1 MAKRSKLR
9 SRPKQSSTKTNTKPR
24 GFWQNLYQQII
35 KLRLHLALLAAL
47 GIFAIGMLLGVA
59 FSIYYNDGSKVVA
72 RVVAQISPSEQYE
85 GPVEVPKKVTQ
96 GTAALEL
103 DIPLV
108 EAADGQSETIRN
120 EQTTKYEP
128 PQNTSKE
135 EVSASMES
143 QKDVPESTL
152 IARKLSG
159 NVVEAKIPP
168 SEQYEG
174 SVEAQKKVTQGTAAL
189 EPDVPSAETADGQ
202 SETIRNEQTTKYEPP
217 QNTSKEEVSASMESQ
232 KDVPESTL
240 IARKLSGN
248 VVEAKIP
255 PSEQYEG
262 SVEAPKIVTQGTT
275 FLEPDVPSAE
285 TAGEQSETVREKPT
299 GTPKPAKNSYEYG
312 ALKSIKSKKNIT
324 GSKPSPTKASTAA
337 WLRFAA
343 VTPAQNGQPAIAIVM
358 DDLGIDQRRTGV
370 AIDLPAPI
378 TLAFIPYGY
387 RLSTHTRRARENG
400 HELLV
405 HLPME
410 PLNANAD
417 PGKNALLKG
426 LTDKQLRSRIE
437 WNLTRFQGFVGINN
451 HMGSKFTAWERGMKL
466 VVETLKDRG
475 LIFLD
480 SKTTKNTV
488 GLRLATA
495 LNVPNA
501 ARDVFLDNEISIKSI
516 QRQLK
521 LLERVARKNG
531 SAIGICHPHDATV
544 KVLRDWI
551 PNAKKRGFILV
562 PVSAIIKRKLLSG

>member
-108 EAADGQSETIRN
+108 EA
-120 EQTTKYEP
+120 
-128 PQNTSKE
+128 
-135 EVSASMES
+135 
-143 QKDVPESTL
+143 
-152 IARKLSG
+152 
-159 NVVEAKIPP
+159 
-168 SEQYEG
+168 
-174 SVEAQKKVTQGTAAL
+174 
-189 EPDVPSAETADGQ
+189 ADGQ

>member
-521 LLERVARKNG
+521 LLERVARKSG

>member
-174 SVEAQKKVTQGTAAL
+174 SVEAPKIVTQGTAAL